1 MVFEEIYFPMLAR
14 CNDFS
19 INICQRIISLS
30 IQEDF
35 ETETTAS
42 FENDASYQKNRGYRK
57 ILERAWIS
65 TTEYLQ
71 HV

>member
-1 MVFEEIYFPMLAR
+1 MVFEEIHLASIR
-14 CNDFS
+14 KYNDFS